1 MTHKNT
7 TDSRLDILE
16 AQIKTLAKKEEVDR
30 IQGSVKE
37 VRDELDTTTNLV
49 HVIEKKL
56 MEWKRI
62 LDTLSDRIK
71 GSLATSSG
79 DAGVA

>member
-1 MTHKNT
+1 M
-7 TDSRLDILE
+7 
-16 AQIKTLAKKEEVDR
+16 
-30 IQGSVKE
+30 
-37 VRDELDTTTNLV
+37 RDELDTTTNLV